1 MKNLCDIK
9 VGDKVVYSKHFQPDK
24 ILEVTK
30 VTKTLI
36 ICGNT
41 RFNKQNGRIT
51 GENQWCIAR
60 IHYPE
65 DGEIEAITQQSFIHS
80 VARKLHTLDP
90 MDITYEQAVK
100 VREIFNW

>member
-9 VGDKVVYSKHFQPDK
+9 EGDKVVYSKLFQPDK

-36 ICGNT
+36 ICGTT
-41 RFNKQNGRIT
+41 RFNKQTGKIT
-51 GENQWCIAR
+51 GENQWNTAA

-65 DGEIEAITQQSFIHS
+65 DGEIEAIGQQTLIHS
-80 VARKLHTLDP
+80 VALKLRRLDP
-90 MDITYEQAVK
+90 VDITYEQAIK
-100 VREIFNW
+100 IKEIFNW

>member
-1 MKNLCDIK
+1 MKELKDIK
-9 VGDKVVYSKHFQPDK
+9 CGDKVIYSRLFQPDK

-36 ICGNT
+36 ICGVT
-41 RFNKQNGRIT
+41 RFNKTT
-51 GENQWCIAR
+51 GAVTGANSWDKAT

-65 DGEIEAITQQSFIHS
+65 DGEIEAIKKQTLIHA

-90 MDITYEQAVK
+90 LDITYEQAVK
-100 VREIFNW
+100 IKEIFNW

>member
-9 VGDKVVYSKHFQPDK
+9 EGDKVVYSKLFQPDK
-24 ILEVTK
+24 VLKVTK

-36 ICGNT
+36 ICGTT
-41 RFNKQNGRIT
+41 RFNKQTGFVT
-51 GENQWCIAR
+51 GENAWNKAQ

-65 DGEIEAITQQSFIHS
+65 DGEIEAINKQSLIHS
-80 VARKLHTLDP
+80 VAHKLHILDP
-90 MDITYEQAVK
+90 VDITYEQAVK